1 MLMHYLVRILEVMF
15 FSGLVGSFVVAMLA
29 FFGDLEV
36 LFKRD
41 KAGAPPA
48 A

>member
-1 MLMHYLVRILEVMF
+1 MLMRFLVRLLEIMF
-15 FSGLVGSFVVAMLA
+15 FSGLAGSFVVAMLA

-36 LFKRD
+36 LFNRD

-48 A
+48 G